1 MQAILL
7 IRNVHFPS
15 WFSLISI
22 VVYAHVMGVDYVVIG
37 FDMEIQPLVTHNA
50 AWPLCSA
57 HTYDLSAIRIDV
69 VCSHKLLAQM
79 PWVLLA

>member
-1 MQAILL
+1 MFTF
-7 IRNVHFPS
+7 HHD
-15 WFSLISI
+15 SLISI
-22 VVYAHVMGVDYVVIG
+22 VVYAHVMGVDYVIIG

-57 HTYDLSAIRIDV
+57 RAYGLSAIHIDV

-79 PWVLLA
+79 P